1 MGKSSSLSRFKA
13 TTDHP
18 KWNWKDQVIDLR
30 TISDDEAAELVKK
43 GFPYLEAKNTKS
55 KAEE

>member
-1 MGKSSSLSRFKA
+1 MGKSSNLSRFKA

-30 TISDDEAAELVKK
+30 TISDDEAADLVKN
-43 GFPYLEAKNTKS
+43 GFPFLEVKILKS
-55 KAEE
+55 VLKS